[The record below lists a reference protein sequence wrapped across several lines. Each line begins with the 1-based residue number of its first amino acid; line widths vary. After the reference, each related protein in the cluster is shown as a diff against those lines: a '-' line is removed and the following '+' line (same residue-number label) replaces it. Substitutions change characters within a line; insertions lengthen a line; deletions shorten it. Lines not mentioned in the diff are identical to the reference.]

1 MKVIEQQPTTYEHWI
16 DSGRIVVPCLK
27 GTPIVL
33 NWNDPNF
40 KITKEEWRTKYTHC
54 AIGLRLDQ
62 DIDFDIDNELA
73 KRFINKYVKLTP
85 AISGRPSNPKSHYW
99 WKGKLDFK
107 KFALPS
113 ELKEHYKNFPH
124 GATLCEI
131 RHGNSQYTIVPES
144 LHSKANEHV
153 KWESYEG
160 IKEYPGD
167 LNMDL
172 RKVALS
178 TALCI
183 LYAPQGQ
190 RDAFCT
196 AVAGVLIKHTK
207 WTDEEIDEFVYNLAL
222 LSDDNEAE
230 DRAEKGTSGRKANK
244 NYGMFK
250 LAEIIGCST
259 KAVAEI
265 FSWIGVG
272 YETVQGSGVIGE
284 ILEYGEDRYFV
295 QINAIKEGKPQKIQ
309 ITVNGPTLMKQGPFY
324 DAVIQQ
330 AQVWVP
336 RMKKTDFDKIM
347 KMKFDAR
354 SYSDDYVEEAKEDMK
369 FIKYFEQYIH
379 TKQASTD
386 PRSLLEYRRPY
397 YDQKKQYLAFDLNN
411 FEDFL
416 NDSKKINMPRVDLV
430 LKIQQILKATIK
442 HGKIKDENGKFA
454 SKVQWRI
461 YDYEVPTESL
471 IIEGEAVEVKEIT
484 NDQT

>member
-1 MKVIEQQPTTYEHWI
+1 MKKAIEQAPNTYEHWI
-16 DSGRIVVPCLK
+16 DSGRVIIPCLK

-33 NWNDPNF
+33 DWSQPNF
-40 KITKEEWRTKYTHC
+40 KITKEEWKTKYTHC
-54 AIGLRLDQ
+54 AIGLSLDQ

-73 KRFINKYVKLTP
+73 KRFINKYIRPGAAV
-85 AISGRPSNPKSHYW
+85 SGRPSNPKSHYW

-107 KFALPS
+107 QFVLPK
-113 ELKEHYKNFPH
+113 ELKEYYKNFPH

-160 IKEYPGD
+160 INEYPGD

-183 LYAPQGQ
+183 LYGAQGQ

-207 WTDEEIDEFVYNLAL
+207 WTEEEINEFVYNLAL

-230 DRAEKGTSGRKANK
+230 DRAEKGTSVKKATK
-244 NYGMFK
+244 KYGMLK
-250 LAEIIGCST
+250 LAEIIGCSSKT
-259 KAVAEI
+259 VAEI

-272 YETVQGSGVIGE
+272 YETVQGAAVIGE
-284 ILEYGEDRYFV
+284 ILEYGQDRYLV
-295 QINAIKEGKPQKIQ
+295 QVNAMVEGQPKKIE
-309 ITVNGPTLMKQGPFY
+309 IIVTGPTLMKQGPFY
-324 DAVIQQ
+324 DEVMKQ
-330 AQVWVP
+330 AQVWIP
-336 RMKKTDFDKIM
+336 QMKKNDFDKIM

-354 SYSDDYVEEAKEDMK
+354 SYSDDYVEEAAEDNK
-369 FIKYFEQYIH
+369 FIKHFEQYLNAR
-379 TKQASTD
+379 QASTD
-386 PRSLLEYRRPY
+386 KKSLIEYKRPH
-397 YDQKKQYLAFDLNN
+397 YDQEKQYLEFNLDN
-411 FEDFL
+411 FEDYL
-416 NDSKKINMPRVDLV
+416 NEVRRIDLPRVDLV
-430 LKIQQILKATIK
+430 MKIQRVLEAKKIR
-442 HGKIKDENGKFA
+442 GKTGEKSF
-454 SKVQWRI
+454 VRWRI
-461 YDYEVPTESL
+461 PNYEIAQSSL

-484 NDQT
+484 DDKA

>member
-1 MKVIEQQPTTYEHWI
+1 MKKAIEQAPNTYEHWI
-16 DSGRIVVPCLK
+16 DSGRVIIPCLK

-33 NWNDPNF
+33 DWSKPNF
-40 KITKEEWRTKYTHC
+40 KITKEECESKYTHC

-73 KRFINKYVKLTP
+73 KRFINKYIRPGAAV
-85 AISGRPSNPKSHYW
+85 SGRPSNPKSHYW

-107 KFALPS
+107 QFVLPK
-113 ELKEHYKNFPH
+113 ELKEYYKNFPH

-160 IKEYPGD
+160 INEYPGD

-183 LYAPQGQ
+183 LYGAQGQ

-207 WTDEEIDEFVYNLAL
+207 WTEEEINEFVYNLAL

-230 DRAEKGTSGRKANK
+230 DRAEKGTSVKKATK
-244 NYGMFK
+244 KYGMLK
-250 LAEIIGCST
+250 LAEIIGCSSKT
-259 KAVAEI
+259 VAEI

-272 YETVQGSGVIGE
+272 YETVQGAAVIGE
-284 ILEYGEDRYFV
+284 ILEYGQDRYLV
-295 QINAIKEGKPQKIQ
+295 QVNAMVEGQPKKIE
-309 ITVNGPTLMKQGPFY
+309 IIVTGPTLMKQGPFY
-324 DAVIQQ
+324 DEVMKQ
-330 AQVWVP
+330 AQVWIP
-336 RMKKTDFDKIM
+336 QMKKNDFDKIM

-354 SYSDDYVEEAKEDMK
+354 SYSDDYVEEAAEDNK
-369 FIKYFEQYIH
+369 FIKHFEQYLNAR
-379 TKQASTD
+379 QASTD
-386 PRSLLEYRRPY
+386 KKSLIEYKRPH
-397 YDQKKQYLAFDLNN
+397 YDQEKQYLEFNLDN
-411 FEDFL
+411 FEDYL
-416 NDSKKINMPRVDLV
+416 NEVRRIDLPRVDLV
-430 LKIQQILKATIK
+430 MKIQRVLEAKKIR
-442 HGKIKDENGKFA
+442 GKTGEKSF
-454 SKVQWRI
+454 VRWRI
-461 YDYEVPTESL
+461 PNYEIAQSSL

-484 NDQT
+484 DDKA